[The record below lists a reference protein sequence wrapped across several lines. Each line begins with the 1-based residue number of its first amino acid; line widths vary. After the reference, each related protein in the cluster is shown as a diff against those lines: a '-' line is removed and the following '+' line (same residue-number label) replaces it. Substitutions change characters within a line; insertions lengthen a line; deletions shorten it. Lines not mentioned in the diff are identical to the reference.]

1 MHEYGL
7 MQDVVALALETCLER
22 GGLKPLRV
30 RVQVGEFAFA
40 SRESLET
47 AFEILTRG
55 TTLEGVALDL
65 VGVSGHARCEGCGF
79 EGSSADIGP
88 EVSDPPAILLCP
100 RCGSPLLVT
109 AGAGVGLAEV
119 QLQDRGC
126 PGLRDPNRG
135 GR

>member
-7 MQDVVALALETCLER
+7 MEDVVTQALETCRQRGDLE
-22 GGLKPLRV
+22 PVQV

-47 AFEILTRG
+47 AFEILTRE
-55 TTLEGVALDL
+55 TILEGVTLEL
-65 VGVSGHARCEGCGF
+65 VNVSGQASCEGCGF
-79 EGSSADIGP
+79 EGSGADIGP

-109 AGAGVGLAEV
+109 AGAGVALSEV
-119 QLQDRGC
+119 RLQDRGF
-126 PGLRDPNRG
+126 PRSPTLDRG
-135 GR
+135 GF